1 MNMDITKRAGS
12 GYTASHGKDFINTN
26 DFWSQ
31 WINFRIT
38 PSGSVFVHDW
48 YDKNQCHSPNP
59 DVHDKTL
66 GRIFKI
72 SHEKDKWVKVDLSKQ
87 TDMELVE
94 NQLNENEFYVMHSRR
109 LLQERGGNGE
119 VHAAL
124 WKIFNE
130 HPDVTRKLRALWA
143 LHVTDGISDQKALD
157 LLDHDD
163 EYVRSWA
170 IQLIAEDNNVSDD
183 ARRRFE
189 ALAKRDPSAL
199 VRLYL
204 ASAVQR
210 MAPEQRWEIVK
221 GLSLHEEDSDDQNIP
236 LMVWYASEP
245 LVEVDANRATEL
257 AKDAKLPGLAD
268 FVARRIADSKI

>member
-1 MNMDITKRAGS
+1 
-12 GYTASHGKDFINTN
+12 FINTN

-72 SHEKDKWVKVDLSKQ
+72 THEQDKWVAVDLSKK
-87 TDMELVE
+87 TDMELVQY
-94 NQLNENEFYVMHSRR
+94 QLNENEFYVVHSRR
-109 LLQERGGNGE
+109 LLQEGGGNNE
-119 VHAAL
+119 VHAGL

-130 HPDVTRKLRALWA
+130 NPDVTRKLRALWA
-143 LHVTDGISDQKALD
+143 LHVTNGISAQQALD
-157 LLDHDD
+157 LLDHAD

-170 IQLIAEDNNVSDD
+170 IQLIAEGNDVSED

-189 ALAKRDPSAL
+189 TLARRDTSAL

-204 ASAVQR
+204 ASALQR
-210 MAPEQRWEIVK
+210 MAPEQRWTIVK
-221 GLSLHEEDSDDQNIP
+221 NLSAHEEDVADQNIP
-236 LMVWYASEP
+236 LMVWYALEP
-245 LVEVDANRATEL
+245 LVAIDANR
-257 AKDAKLPGLAD
+257 
-268 FVARRIADSKI
+268 